1 VCRSSEGFHGWQET
15 ATENLCLRSDFLVG
29 EGWSGFIARGTYE
42 GHPVAVKLAPVY
54 SGRAE
59 VSILSLG
66 GVHLLEISGYLCCFL
81 VCTSSPQ

>member
-1 VCRSSEGFHGWQET
+1 
-15 ATENLCLRSDFLVG
+15 LRTDVLVG

-42 GHPVAVKLAPVY
+42 GHPVVVKLAPVR

-81 VCTSSPQ
+81 LEISGYLCCFLVCTGSPQ